1 MGKQGVKFA
10 LLASARGAGFSAE
23 WRLKLP
29 RTQPL
34 DGMFITKNFL
44 CSAAM
49 RPGRVLKICTFLGEG
64 DEVFQLGADLYRF
77 AELEVA
83 VAGQ

>member
-10 LLASARGAGFSAE
+10 LLASARRAGFSAE
-23 WRLKLP
+23 WPLKLLRP
-29 RTQPL
+29 QSL
-34 DGMFITKNFL
+34 DGMFITKFFL

-49 RPGRVLKICTFLGEG
+49 RPGRVLKICTFLSEG
-64 DEVFQLGADLYRF
+64 DEVFQFGADLYRF

-83 VAGQ
+83 VAG

>member
-10 LLASARGAGFSAE
+10 LLASARRAGFSAE
-23 WRLKLP
+23 WPLKLLRP
-29 RTQPL
+29 QSL
-34 DGMFITKNFL
+34 DGMFITKFFL

-49 RPGRVLKICTFLGEG
+49 RPGRVLKICTFLSEG

-77 AELEVA
+77 AQLEVA
-83 VAGQ
+83 VAG

>member
-10 LLASARGAGFSAE
+10 SLASARRAGFRAE
-23 WRLKLP
+23 WPLELLRP
-29 RTQPL
+29 QSL
-34 DGMFITKNFL
+34 DGMFITKIFL

-49 RPGRVLKICTFLGEG
+49 RPGRVLKICTFLGDG

>member
-10 LLASARGAGFSAE
+10 LLASARRAGFSAE
-23 WRLKLP
+23 WPLKLLRP
-29 RTQPL
+29 QPL

>member
-10 LLASARGAGFSAE
+10 LLASARRAGFSAE
-23 WRLKLP
+23 WPLKLLRP
-29 RTQPL
+29 QSL
-34 DGMFITKNFL
+34 DGMFITNFFL

-49 RPGRVLKICTFLGEG
+49 RPGRVLKICTFLSEG

-83 VAGQ
+83 VAG